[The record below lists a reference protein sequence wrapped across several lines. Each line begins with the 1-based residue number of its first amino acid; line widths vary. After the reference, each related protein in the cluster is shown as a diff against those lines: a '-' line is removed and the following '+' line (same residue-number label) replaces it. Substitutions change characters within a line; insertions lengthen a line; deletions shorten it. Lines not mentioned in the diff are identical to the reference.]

1 MRKFDS
7 RGLEL
12 AQFQGKIFEKSINRY
27 ECSSLVFLRR
37 FKNSYYALN
46 LDSASY
52 NILIDTEYA
61 FEELDKQYGKCEY
74 GNKKFNADAM
84 FWLGYIYRYI
94 AYTRE
99 ISTKK
104 TFNLIG
110 PKELIQYYYVYHTQS
125 EEWVINRILDLK
137 GKTED
142 YFDKNESIKKL
153 LMEN

>member
-46 LDSASY
+46 SASY

-110 PKELIQYYYVYHTQS
+110 PKELIQYYYVYHDYL
-125 EEWVINRILDLK
+125 IKYYFLK
-137 GKTED
+137 ELH
-142 YFDKNESIKKL
+142 YYLHLHIFLNHSCL
-153 LMEN
+153 NNFNF